1 MRSGLSMC
9 WAWQAAKDRR
19 LELSV
24 CEGFGHFGSVAS
36 ALLLCAAALVAL
48 VGLLG
53 GACWWLAG
61 APRRRALSGLPLKS
75 GSDERGLEA
84 VGRVAT

>member
-1 MRSGLSMC
+1 MKGLD
-9 WAWQAAKDRR
+9 AVGIVDVLGLAGGDLGR

-53 GACWWLAG
+53 GAC
-61 APRRRALSGLPLKS
+61 R
-75 GSDERGLEA
+75 
-84 VGRVAT
+84 